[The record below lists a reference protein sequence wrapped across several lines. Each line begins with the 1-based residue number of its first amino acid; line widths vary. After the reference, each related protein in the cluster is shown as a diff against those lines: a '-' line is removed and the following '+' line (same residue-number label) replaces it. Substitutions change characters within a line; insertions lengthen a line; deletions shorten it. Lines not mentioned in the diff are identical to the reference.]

1 MLANIAWSLRQ
12 IQTLLS
18 SDWMSVTSSIMWWAS
33 LGHLTAVNDHVLQV
47 RGHSW
52 EASFCCILGRVL
64 CWERWHSN
72 SVWTLLQ
79 FLLNICV
86 QIYSVN
92 IYIYI
97 YCIYVCVCVCCHEHT
112 QHQSEVKGQAG
123 TRQQRKTFNNIF
135 NLYWYSD
142 TVTAAASLRLTCSP
156 AGATTPENLLLHTP
170 PVLAQTHLQ
179 QLDHTC
185 SV

>member
-97 YCIYVCVCVCCHEHT
+97 YCIYVCVCVAMNTH
-112 QHQSEVKGQAG
+112 S
-123 TRQQRKTFNNIF
+123 I
-135 NLYWYSD
+135 
-142 TVTAAASLRLTCSP
+142 SLRSKVKLEPVSRGKHSIIYSTFIDT
-156 AGATTPENLLLHTP
+156 ATQLQLLH
-170 PVLAQTHLQ
+170 H
-179 QLDHTC
+179 
-185 SV
+185 